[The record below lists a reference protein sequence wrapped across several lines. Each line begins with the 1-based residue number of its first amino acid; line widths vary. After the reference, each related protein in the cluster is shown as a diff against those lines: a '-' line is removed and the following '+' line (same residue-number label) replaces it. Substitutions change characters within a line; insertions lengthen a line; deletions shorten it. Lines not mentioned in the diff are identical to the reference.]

1 MIQDI
6 WDIINTG
13 TREAVRNTQVQNNK
27 EEYSRINELDQMIP
41 AVITAMDVMVDE
53 IYRLDSE
60 NLDIKYLAIL
70 EAFGRFLELMEA
82 EGYTVDMN
90 ADLQELQEAMNIKDY
105 IRVSDCLL
113 YDIKPGF
120 VELEQSLSTN
130 AV

>member
-6 WDIINTG
+6 WDIINAG
-13 TREAVRNTQVQNNK
+13 AREIVRNTQIQNK
-27 EEYSRINELDQMIP
+27 MEEYSQITELDQMIP
-41 AVITAMDVMVDE
+41 AVIAAIDVMVDE
-53 IYRLDSE
+53 IYHLDSE
-60 NLDIKYLAIL
+60 NLDIKFLSIL

-82 EGYTVDMN
+82 NGYTVDMN

-120 VELEQSLSTN
+120 VELGQSLASN
-130 AV
+130 AI